1 MVVKDHVSAVL
12 NDIMNC
18 KKAKKMETVYFPVT
32 NLLLGVLDIMKKY
45 GYIEWYK
52 IEEEKFQK
60 VVIKI
65 GKMNKCGS
73 IKPRFYVKKDEA
85 IKYVKRYL
93 PARDFG
99 ILIVSTNK
107 GLLTHKEA
115 MEKNIGGSLI
125 AYCY

>member
-1 MVVKDHVSAVL
+1 MVIKYDLSTVL

-32 NLLLGVLDIMKKY
+32 KILLKVFEILKKE
-45 GYIEWYK
+45 GYIESYK

-60 VVIKI
+60 VVIRI
-65 GKMNKCGS
+65 GKINKCGS
-73 IKPRFYVKKDEA
+73 IKPRFYVQKNE
-85 IKYVKRYL
+85 ISKYVQRYL

-99 ILIVSTNK
+99 ILIISTNK
-107 GLLTHKEA
+107 GLLTHQEA
-115 MEKNIGGSLI
+115 IEKNIGGSLI